1 MNKKIFTI
9 PNLLSFIRI
18 ILVPIIVVLYLKKHM
33 VAATV
38 LVVVSGASDML
49 DGFIARTFNQVSDL
63 GKLLDPIADKLT
75 MLAVVFLVAIH
86 HLPMRVMLYVMMAQ
100 EGIMLLGALVLF
112 KTGARTCQSKLF
124 GKLATAALYVTIFT
138 VMLTDVIGFVSGG
151 APILSEKCL
160 WIMAAVCCALMIAA
174 LIQYIVIFILMNQ
187 GKYDFDANETHTL
200 LKMQKTP
207 RRGFYN
213 QNGGG

>member
-63 GKLLDPIADKLT
+63 ESCSTP
-75 MLAVVFLVAIH
+75 
-86 HLPMRVMLYVMMAQ
+86 LP
-100 EGIMLLGALVLF
+100 
-112 KTGARTCQSKLF
+112 TS
-124 GKLATAALYVTIFT
+124 
-138 VMLTDVIGFVSGG
+138 
-151 APILSEKCL
+151 
-160 WIMAAVCCALMIAA
+160 
-174 LIQYIVIFILMNQ
+174 
-187 GKYDFDANETHTL
+187 
-200 LKMQKTP
+200 
-207 RRGFYN
+207 
-213 QNGGG
+213 

>member
-1 MNKKIFTI
+1 MSVSRGTFDDKKIFTI

-86 HLPMRVMLYVMMAQ
+86 HLPMRVMLYVMMAK

-187 GKYDFDANETHTL
+187 GKYDFDAE
-200 LKMQKTP
+200 KIQ
-207 RRGFYN
+207 RS
-213 QNGGG
+213 

>member
-18 ILVPIIVVLYLKKHM
+18 ILVPIIVVLYLKKHL

-86 HLPMRVMLYVMMAQ
+86 HLPMRVMLYVMMAK

-112 KTGARTCQSKLF
+112 NRFCVGRRTHSF
-124 GKLATAALYVTIFT
+124 GKMPVDNGRR
-138 VMLTDVIGFVSGG
+138 MLCAYDCRTYPIYCHFYTDEPRKIRLRRRKNSKE
-151 APILSEKCL
+151 LT
-160 WIMAAVCCALMIAA
+160 
-174 LIQYIVIFILMNQ
+174 
-187 GKYDFDANETHTL
+187 NETHTL

>member
-38 LVVVSGASDML
+38 LVVLSGASDML

-86 HLPMRVMLYVMMAQ
+86 HLPMRVMLYVMMAK

-187 GKYDFDANETHTL
+187 GKYDFDAE
-200 LKMQKTP
+200 KIQ
-207 RRGFYN
+207 RS
-213 QNGGG
+213 

>member
-86 HLPMRVMLYVMMAQ
+86 HLPMRVMLYVMMAK

-160 WIMAAVCCALMIAA
+160 WIMASVCCALMIAA

-187 GKYDFDANETHTL
+187 GKYDFDAE
-200 LKMQKTP
+200 KIQ
-207 RRGFYN
+207 RS
-213 QNGGG
+213 

>member
-18 ILVPIIVVLYLKKHM
+18 ILVPINVVLYLKKHM

-86 HLPMRVMLYVMMAQ
+86 HLPMRVMLYVMMAK

-187 GKYDFDANETHTL
+187 GKYDFDAE
-200 LKMQKTP
+200 KIQ
-207 RRGFYN
+207 RS
-213 QNGGG
+213 

>member
-63 GKLLDPIADKLT
+63 GKLLDTIDDKLT
-75 MLAVVFLVAIH
+75 MLAVVFLAAIH
-86 HLPMRVMLYVMMAQ
+86 HLPMRVMLYVMMAK

-187 GKYDFDANETHTL
+187 GKYDFDAE
-200 LKMQKTP
+200 KIQMS
-207 RRGFYN
+207 
-213 QNGGG
+213 

>member
-49 DGFIARTFNQVSDL
+49 DDGFIARTFNQVSDL

-86 HLPMRVMLYVMMAQ
+86 HLPMRVMLYVMMAK

-112 KTGARTCQSKLF
+112 KNGSAHLSVQAVRQACHGGSLCDHIYGHADRRYRFCVGRRTHSF
-124 GKLATAALYVTIFT
+124 GKMPVDNGRR
-138 VMLTDVIGFVSGG
+138 MLCAYDCRTY
-151 APILSEKCL
+151 PIYCH
-160 WIMAAVCCALMIAA
+160 
-174 LIQYIVIFILMNQ
+174 FILMNQ
-187 GKYDFDANETHTL
+187 GKYDFDAEKFKGAN
-200 LKMQKTP
+200 K
-207 RRGFYN
+207 
-213 QNGGG
+213 

>member
-18 ILVPIIVVLYLKKHM
+18 ILVPIIVVLYLKKRM

-86 HLPMRVMLYVMMAQ
+86 HLPMRVMLYVMMAK

-187 GKYDFDANETHTL
+187 GKYDFDAE
-200 LKMQKTP
+200 KIQ
-207 RRGFYN
+207 RS
-213 QNGGG
+213 

>member
-86 HLPMRVMLYVMMAQ
+86 HLPMRVMLYVMMAK

-187 GKYDFDANETHTL
+187 GKYDE
-200 LKMQKTP
+200 KIQ
-207 RRGFYN
+207 RS
-213 QNGGG
+213 